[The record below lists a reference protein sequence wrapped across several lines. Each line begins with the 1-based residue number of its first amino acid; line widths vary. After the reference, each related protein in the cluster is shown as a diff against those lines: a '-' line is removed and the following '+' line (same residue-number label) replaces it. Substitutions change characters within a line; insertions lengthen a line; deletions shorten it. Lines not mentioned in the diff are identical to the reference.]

1 MWIDVALRCRDTHV
15 LGVYNATT
23 HEAKRDK
30 IGRMQKASCCPF
42 LLRFQGIDVP
52 LSNLTSDIFVS
63 AILFV
68 KSIQLEYVFAHELTV
83 SGIREA
89 STRFKYAKFLE
100 RSIVMS
106 LEGRVNA
113 LEGSGGSKGNHGVG
127 TLRQR
132 VVNEIYIYYPGKST

>member
-1 MWIDVALRCRDTHV
+1 MVWIDVALRCRDTHV

-68 KSIQLEYVFAHELTV
+68 KSIQLE
-83 SGIREA
+83 
-89 STRFKYAKFLE
+89 
-100 RSIVMS
+100 SIVMS